1 VCVFN
6 ICLFFWTAFPW
17 LGFFKENFGTPKLWQ
32 NQLLRSLGASNS
44 NYPKQIYPGIIWTPT
59 EEVYRLLNFLNFLNF
74 LNLVIFST
82 FLTSRACFVG
92 FQGSPAAV
100 PTGPPGVRLSRELVV
115 DINTEHR
122 RVAARDFGTP
132 AWCCAYCNCPKSADP
147 HFRAC

>member
-1 VCVFN
+1 MRVQYLSV
-6 ICLFFWTAFPW
+6 L
-17 LGFFKENFGTPKLWQ
+17 LGRISLAGIFQGKLW
-32 NQLLRSLGASNS
+32 NS
-44 NYPKQIYPGIIWTPT
+44 QTLAKPAPEESGSEQFEFSTNKYPGIIWTPT
-59 EEVYRLLNFLNFLNF
+59 EEVYRLLNFLNFLNC
-74 LNLVIFST
+74 LNLVILST

-147 HFRAC
+147 PFRTC

>member
-1 VCVFN
+1 MRVQYLSVLLDRISLAG
-6 ICLFFWTAFPW
+6 ICQ
-17 LGFFKENFGTPKLWQ
+17 GKLW
-32 NQLLRSLGASNS
+32 NS
-44 NYPKQIYPGIIWTPT
+44 QTRAKPAPEESGSEQFELSEKIYPGIIWTPT
-59 EEVYRLLNFLNFLNF
+59 EEVYRLLNFLNFLNVF
-74 LNLVIFST
+74 NLVIFST

-147 HFRAC
+147 HFRTC